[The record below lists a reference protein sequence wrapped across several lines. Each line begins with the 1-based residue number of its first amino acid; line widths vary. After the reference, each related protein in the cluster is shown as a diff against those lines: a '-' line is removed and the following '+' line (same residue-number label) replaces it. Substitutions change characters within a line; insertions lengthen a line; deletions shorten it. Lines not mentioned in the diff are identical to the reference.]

1 MKSKLKSKLSNFYK
15 ESATIGFYLK
25 YNVELYLKCYN
36 LMSRFLKS
44 ESQFKVKDISHYYI
58 FKYNSTYFLK

>member
-1 MKSKLKSKLSNFYK
+1 MKSKLKSKLSNFHK

-25 YNVELYLKCYN
+25 YNVELYLKRYN

-44 ESQFKVKDISHYYI
+44 ESQFKVKDIS
-58 FKYNSTYFLK
+58 

>member
-36 LMSRFLKS
+36 LMRFQKS
-44 ESQFKVKDISHYYI
+44 ESQFKVKH
-58 FKYNSTYFLK
+58 FL

>member
-25 YNVELYLKCYN
+25 YNVGLYLKCYN

-44 ESQFKVKDISHYYI
+44 ESQFKVKDIS
-58 FKYNSTYFLK
+58 